1 MLLRLKRLKDPLA
14 RQGTS
19 IGILE
24 GNLGIGRFHVKGF
37 KELEHANT
45 YSTCQFFVHK
55 KEGIKHS
62 NKDSPLQPVLR
73 TALKVSKALAA
84 PMSSGP
90 FTPLPASLPTRGT
103 GLPQTAQTKPSPR
116 GL

>member
-1 MLLRLKRLKDPLA
+1 MLLGLERFKDSLV
-14 RQGTS
+14 RQSTS
-19 IGILE
+19 IGVLE
-24 GNLGIGRFHVKGF
+24 RNLRISRFHVKGF

-45 YSTCQFFVHK
+45 YSIRQYFVHK
-55 KEGIKHS
+55 ENGTKYS

-84 PMSSGP
+84 PMSLGP